1 MSLRDR
7 NSPLIDTFLLSRY
20 QAVAEQ
26 AKDEKLIRRPVSIEG
41 WFEPSY
47 LQTALKAKGLE
58 NFWTAYGADG
68 KQPTGNTVAGK

>member
-1 MSLRDR
+1 M
-7 NSPLIDTFLLSRY
+7 
-20 QAVAEQ
+20 AEQ

-41 WFEPSY
+41 WFEPGY